1 MFYEDDDREDD
12 INPVDY
18 ESQDIEDILDQLSFE
33 TVRLNIE
40 DQIRGNLE
48 SNRDFL
54 GMVMSKM
61 GTIIASLTD
70 TEVKRQVID
79 EFTTFCQDLS
89 KMIINKYD
97 LACSLITDDEIPSLL
112 LQELYGFFVQNHY
125 LYAKQFFC
133 SYIQEHKEAIVDSL
147 GLSLESGDITT
158 AANKKKMG
166 GDINVVIISNIDRV
180 IEYVMY
186 SASVDS
192 LEFLYT
198 IDDGDICIGALLDY
212 FESDQ
217 LMGNFVTQ
225 YLEEVVDENCS
236 DRALEIRN
244 DIRVTI
250 HMGNN

>member
-54 GMVMSKM
+54 GMVISKLK
-61 GTIIASLTD
+61 TIIASLTD

-89 KMIINKYD
+89 RMIVNKYD
-97 LACSLITDDEIPSLL
+97 LACSLITDDEISSQL

-125 LYAKQFFC
+125 LYTKQFFC
-133 SYIQEHKEAIVDSL
+133 NYIRENKNGIVDSL

-158 AANKKKMG
+158 AANRKKMG
-166 GDINVVIISNIDRV
+166 GDIDVVIISNIDRV

-186 SASVDS
+186 SASVDP
-192 LEFLYT
+192 LEFLYA
-198 IDDGDICIGALLDY
+198 IDDGDVCIAALIDY

-217 LMGNFVTQ
+217 IIGNFVTQ
-225 YLEEVVDENCS
+225 YLEEIVDENCS

-244 DIRVTI
+244 DIRVAL
-250 HMGNN
+250 HMGND